1 MNSRMYLL
9 YSLALALVTIIS
21 FPWWGLQMLRLG
33 KYRAGLRERLGIVP
47 ARLRAEAQPGSIWIH
62 AVSVGEV
69 LAVGQLVTELQ
80 QMSPDTRVFVST
92 TTAAGQKLAR
102 ERFGEARVFY
112 LPLDFGFA
120 IRSYLR
126 LLQPR
131 LLILAETELWPNLLH
146 LAKKSG
152 ASVAIVN
159 ARISDRSFPRYR
171 RFQRLFAGVL
181 SEVDLFLAQT
191 EEDRARLLSIGART
205 GGVQVSGN
213 LKFDIRLSP
222 DSPLVED
229 LRRVIAKDFP
239 VLVCGSTTDGEE
251 DLLLSAFQQVLAQYP
266 LAVMVLAPRRP
277 ERFDQVAD
285 LIAEKGMSYVRR
297 TSWDGS
303 PLAGKVFLLDSVG
316 ELAAVYALAHVAFV
330 GGSLFP
336 VGGHNILEPAQHG
349 VAVVTGPHTFNFRE
363 IVRIFEEGGALT
375 VATPETLAPKL
386 LDLVQTPERRIVQG
400 QRASALF
407 HRHTGATRRTLEAL
421 RPFLNHSARPR

>member
-1 MNSRMYLL
+1 
-9 YSLALALVTIIS
+9 
-21 FPWWGLQMLRLG
+21 
-33 KYRAGLRERLGIVP
+33 
-47 ARLRAEAQPGSIWIH
+47 
-62 AVSVGEV
+62 
-69 LAVGQLVTELQ
+69 
-80 QMSPDTRVFVST
+80 
-92 TTAAGQKLAR
+92 
-102 ERFGEARVFY
+102 
-112 LPLDFGFA
+112 
-120 IRSYLR
+120 
-126 LLQPR
+126 
-131 LLILAETELWPNLLH
+131 
-146 LAKKSG
+146 
-152 ASVAIVN
+152 
-159 ARISDRSFPRYR
+159 
-171 RFQRLFAGVL
+171 
-181 SEVDLFLAQT
+181 
-191 EEDRARLLSIGART
+191 
-205 GGVQVSGN
+205 
-213 LKFDIRLSP
+213 
-222 DSPLVED
+222 
-229 LRRVIAKDFP
+229 
-239 VLVCGSTTDGEE
+239 
-251 DLLLSAFQQVLAQYP
+251 
-266 LAVMVLAPRRP
+266 MVLAPRRP